1 MLTIG
6 ETLRDTRIA
15 KGISLEQAEEDTKIR
30 KRYLQALEEG
40 DYSILPGMVYAK
52 GFLRNY
58 ANYLG
63 LNQDEIMIE
72 YKLLNTPVRDNGSRP
87 NIEEAIHKRRANN
100 RVNRKA
106 YLITVIV
113 AVIAILTFA
122 LYSMVVKKDSD
133 IPKSGDNGNQVKTGQ
148 QAQNNNDQ
156 TGNSGQVDN
165 QENKPESTPNQS
177 ESNPPGQGAKPEGQP
192 TSPQVQPE
200 NPPEA
205 VSEGEQSSGVSSG
218 DLPGEGEVKVK
229 LVLNSIEASWI
240 KVYVDG
246 RVEFTGILKPGETK
260 TFAAEDKIKFRSG
273 NAGGVEVTLNGQNL
287 GTLGPTGKV
296 VDREFTSQPSAEAEQ
311 NR

>member
-1 MLTIG
+1 MLSIG
-6 ETLRDTRIA
+6 ESLRDARIA

-72 YKLLNTPVRDNGSRP
+72 YKLLHTPIRENGSRP

-106 YLITVIV
+106 YFVTVVI

-122 LYSMVVKKDSD
+122 LYGMLVKKDPD
-133 IPKSGDNGNQVKTGQ
+133 TPKSGENGNQVKTGQ
-148 QAQNNNDQ
+148 QPSNNNKQ
-156 TGNSGQVDN
+156 TGNSGKTSDPGN
-165 QENKPESTPNQS
+165 TPESSPNQS
-177 ESNPPGQGAKPEGQP
+177 GNNLPNQGVNPQGQP
-192 TSPQVQPE
+192 TTPEVQPQ
-200 NPPEA
+200 NPPET
-205 VSEGEQSSGVSSG
+205 VSEGEQSSGVSSE
-218 DLPGEGEVKVK
+218 DLPGEGEAKVN
-229 LVLNSIEASWI
+229 LVLKGKEESWI
-240 KVYVDG
+240 KVSVDG
-246 RVEFTGILKPGETK
+246 RVEFTGILKAGETK
-260 TFAAEDKIKFRSG
+260 TFAGTDKIYLKSG
-273 NAGGVEVTLNGQNL
+273 NAGGTEVTFNGQEL

-296 VDREFTSQPSAEAEQ
+296 VNREFT
-311 NR
+311 N